1 MEGKKEINRSQVIL
15 LNLIPEE
22 KENAVHLE
30 TLASQTGRET
40 RNVKEMIKQLRRQ
53 GIPILSDAGGYWI
66 GSQEEAELFFTGMK
80 KQALCRLKTI
90 GDMKKCMMNYYKGE
104 N

>member
-1 MEGKKEINRSQVIL
+1 MEEKKENNQPYDIL
-15 LNLIPEE
+15 LNLIPEG

-30 TLASQTGRET
+30 ALAKQTGRET
-40 RNVKEMIKQLRRQ
+40 RTVKEMIKQLRRQ
-53 GIPILSDAGGYWI
+53 GMPILSNVGGYWI
-66 GSQEEAELFFTGMK
+66 GTQEETEDFFSGMK

-90 GDMKKCMMNYYKGE
+90 GDMKKCMMNYYHRE